1 MNIQNFVKNKLHV
14 LLIILVLIFLFT
26 FLIFETIL
34 SPETNCENFLPESIS
49 QLNTEDMLSQNKN
62 FFRNGTAYLPLNLS
76 IDLNS
81 FKCIGEQ
88 YADDRLDNKN
98 DIYFTSTKLFELLI
112 FFVNYILFILF
123 DIYKRKS
130 SALFILTTS
139 TLFFILAFIFF
150 NKVIF
155 DYILISLIPLNV
167 IYHFYKTDFEEDS
180 TNLKTFRWF
189 NVFFLSLLVFNYN
202 LFAYFVFAYFLI
214 YFYFFRDIK
223 ISKAENNVFIYLP
236 IYFYFLRQLSSISE
250 YFNFLW
256 LRISGSMYKSIPRFV
271 DLEYALQVINCNFN
285 NCEITNNYGPLWE
298 ILSVNISV
306 KFYTIFV
313 GIVTI
318 LVFQLFY
325 FYKSNDKN
333 IIYYFFLFICPPI
346 VFSFERL
353 NIDLIIS
360 VMIFVAL
367 MSIEKNKIFS
377 YILISIAALIKIYPI
392 FTFIGIIIYSI
403 KNKNIKEVY
412 YSIFFL
418 IINVIIFLYY
428 FFKFNFISR
437 IQDQSGISWSY
448 GVMSDA
454 SNINNYLNIN
464 NQLLVYASILLF
476 CLLSQ
481 IYLFRRQD
489 RYLSYGSKH
498 SLYVFAFLITFLG
511 TALFS
516 AIDFRLILLVIPA
529 FYIIQEDDFDYLKL
543 AIFCF
548 LLTSVSRYFNG
559 FENIFSNLFDFLFS
573 FVPIFF
579 NYLSFYFLINYF
591 SQSILRFLLSNYK
604 NSFKNF

>member
-1 MNIQNFVKNKLHV
+1 MNYEYRKFCKNKLHV
-14 LLIILVLIFLFT
+14 LLIILVLVFLFT
-26 FLIFETIL
+26 FLIFETIF
-34 SPETNCENFLPESIS
+34 SPETNCENFLPENIS
-49 QLNTEDMLSQNKN
+49 QLNTEDILSQNKN

-88 YADDRLDNKN
+88 YTDDRLDNKN

-139 TLFFILAFIFF
+139 ILFFILALIFF

-202 LFAYFVFAYFLI
+202 LFAYFVFAYFLV

-223 ISKAENNVFIYLP
+223 ISKAENNVFIHLP

-318 LVFQLFY
+318 LVFQLFL
-325 FYKSNDKN
+325 
-333 IIYYFFLFICPPI
+333 FLQ
-346 VFSFERL
+346 
-353 NIDLIIS
+353 
-360 VMIFVAL
+360 
-367 MSIEKNKIFS
+367 
-377 YILISIAALIKIYPI
+377 
-392 FTFIGIIIYSI
+392 
-403 KNKNIKEVY
+403 
-412 YSIFFL
+412 
-418 IINVIIFLYY
+418 
-428 FFKFNFISR
+428 FKR
-437 IQDQSGISWSY
+437 
-448 GVMSDA
+448 
-454 SNINNYLNIN
+454 
-464 NQLLVYASILLF
+464 
-476 CLLSQ
+476 
-481 IYLFRRQD
+481 
-489 RYLSYGSKH
+489 
-498 SLYVFAFLITFLG
+498 
-511 TALFS
+511 
-516 AIDFRLILLVIPA
+516 
-529 FYIIQEDDFDYLKL
+529 
-543 AIFCF
+543 
-548 LLTSVSRYFNG
+548 
-559 FENIFSNLFDFLFS
+559 
-573 FVPIFF
+573 
-579 NYLSFYFLINYF
+579 
-591 SQSILRFLLSNYK
+591 
-604 NSFKNF
+604 